1 MPGEYAELI
10 KSLGLE
16 LESMMT
22 KADDGKD
29 DGKTAS
35 TADGDADADNKKIQ
49 AAADDGKAKSD
60 ADCDKDDKMLGKAMT
75 LKMPDGSEIEAFDGT
90 QAIAELTQHNAE
102 LREAMTD
109 MQKAFGAAVE
119 VIKALRTQVGEQAT
133 MIKAFGDKVSTA
145 VASPSG
151 RRSMVSIIEKLSPAE
166 TKTTEQP
173 KATPQSVMMKARA
186 LCDAGKA
193 PWEILPRIEAYQ
205 GRGMIAPPD
214 LLAHFP
220 DLATPA

>member
-16 LESMMT
+16 LETMM
-22 KADDGKD
+22 KADGDKD
-29 DGKTAS
+29 DKGGS
-35 TADGDADADNKKIQ
+35 ADGDADADNKKIQ

-60 ADCDKDDKMLGKAMT
+60 AGCDDKDDKMLGKAMT
-75 LKMPDGSEIEAFDGT
+75 IKMADGTEVEAFDGT
-90 QAIAELTQHNAE
+90 QAIVELTQQNAD

-119 VIKALRTQVGEQAT
+119 VIKALRTQVADQGT
-133 MIKAFGDKVSTA
+133 LIKAFGDKVSTA
-145 VASPSG
+145 VASPAG
-151 RRSMVSIIEKLSPAE
+151 RRSMVSIVEKLSPAE
-166 TKTTEQP
+166 SKTTEQP
-173 KATPQSVMMKARA
+173 KATAQSVMMKARA

-220 DLATPA
+220 DLANPA